1 MPLTVAALREFLRW
15 CEGDEHVV
23 IEATLADG
31 TALGVEE
38 VAIGFGQGGPDGEG
52 TEVVISWRL
61 GAEITTSP

>member
-1 MPLTVAALREFLRW
+1 MPLTVADLRKYLEH

-23 IEATLADG
+23 IAATLSDG

-38 VAIGFGQGGPDGEG
+38 VTLGFDQGGPTGDGI
-52 TEVVISWRL
+52 EVVISWER